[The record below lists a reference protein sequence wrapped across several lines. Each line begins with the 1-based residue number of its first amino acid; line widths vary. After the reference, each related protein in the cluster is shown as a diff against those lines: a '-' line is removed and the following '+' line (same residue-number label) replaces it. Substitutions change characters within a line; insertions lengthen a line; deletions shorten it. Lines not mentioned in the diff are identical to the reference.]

1 MKNYTLRKGDKG
13 QEVERLQSKID
24 TDADGSFGP
33 ATEAAVRKYQEATGL
48 AVDGIAGTNTLT
60 HMGIPVIAGIDV
72 SKWQGEVDWD
82 MVVIDNVKFA
92 YVKATEG
99 QTYVSKTFSDQ
110 MEGAREAGL
119 VVGAYHFSRPDTQEG
134 MGDAIREAEHFLK
147 TYDPRCGDLI
157 PCLDLEAGVKTDDGY
172 NVDWALTWLSHIE
185 KQTSIKPMIYT
196 ANWYLNGYVR
206 RAQDGEAIDAL
217 GSYPLWW
224 AEYRDSDT
232 TNPSKDMTP
241 FEKWDI
247 WQWTGSGNTLGVKG
261 RCDKNWM
268 AGGKLCS
275 LTI

>member
-24 TDADGSFGP
+24 TDIDGSFGP

-82 MVVIDNVKFA
+82 MVAMDNVKFA
-92 YVKATEG
+92 YIKATEG

-134 MGDAIREAEHFLK
+134 MGDAIRG
-147 TYDPRCGDLI
+147 R
-157 PCLDLEAGVKTDDGY
+157 
-172 NVDWALTWLSHIE
+172 ALS
-185 KQTSIKPMIYT
+185 
-196 ANWYLNGYVR
+196 
-206 RAQDGEAIDAL
+206 QDIRPEM
-217 GSYPLWW
+217 
-224 AEYRDSDT
+224 R
-232 TNPSKDMTP
+232 
-241 FEKWDI
+241 
-247 WQWTGSGNTLGVKG
+247 
-261 RCDKNWM
+261 
-268 AGGKLCS
+268 
-275 LTI
+275 